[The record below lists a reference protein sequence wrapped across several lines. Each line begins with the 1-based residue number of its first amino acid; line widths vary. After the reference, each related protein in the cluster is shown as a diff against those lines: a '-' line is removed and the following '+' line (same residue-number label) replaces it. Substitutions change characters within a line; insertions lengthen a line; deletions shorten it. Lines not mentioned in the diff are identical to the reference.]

1 MYKVVDYV
9 LAFVFS
15 PTLDAFSSLLH
26 TVPVPVACFTWLPL
40 PHGIQL
46 GLPIRGT
53 SGKLEGGGD
62 KMQFK
67 LFLFCSLFV
76 SSWCVWEG
84 LCPPGDYGSHWVPSS
99 RVLAGFLQ
107 SSNSH
112 WAPITLFSFHPF
124 GRGSDNGLLPLL
136 VSGCLTL
143 SYLFS

>member
-1 MYKVVDYV
+1 MYKVIDYV

-26 TVPVPVACFTWLPL
+26 TVPGPVACLIWLPL
-40 PHGIQL
+40 PDGIQL
-46 GLPIRGT
+46 GLPTRGT

-84 LCPPGDYGSHWVPSS
+84 LCPPGTMVPTGCPPPESWVAFS
-99 RVLAGFLQ
+99 RVPTLTGLQ
-107 SSNSH
+107 
-112 WAPITLFSFHPF
+112 
-124 GRGSDNGLLPLL
+124 
-136 VSGCLTL
+136 
-143 SYLFS
+143 